1 MSDYCSGLRWGP
13 FSHLAAPHKNV
24 NTALLWKAASGTGA
38 AQMDHH
44 TEFLGLCQ
52 EQREGCCS
60 CLPHAPITA
69 GTPQAGGAVGDR
81 IILWSSND
89 GKEKGF
95 SLWTCHRWRT
105 HTQLHPWFWSLKVPF
120 FPVTFHALRK
130 WGHSLSQEWA
140 VMLCP
145 GARLG
150 DKVNYLGLFPAGTVW
165 TQPLDLVTFAGTLE
179 WNYGSGKRAREEST
193 GQ

>member
-1 MSDYCSGLRWGP
+1 MKRSKGPCHWEMSDYCSGLRWGP

-81 IILWSSND
+81 IICD
-89 GKEKGF
+89 PAMMARKRGF
-95 SLWTCHRWRT
+95 HCEHATDEGHT
-105 HTQLHPWFWSLKVPF
+105 HNFT
-120 FPVTFHALRK
+120 
-130 WGHSLSQEWA
+130 
-140 VMLCP
+140 P
-145 GARLG
+145 GFG
-150 DKVNYLGLFPAGTVW
+150 V
-165 TQPLDLVTFAGTLE
+165 
-179 WNYGSGKRAREEST
+179 
-193 GQ
+193 